1 MAHRLGRSNGV
12 FGSAADFIIERCI
25 AQKGKRGKA
34 KENGKNGKEKNL
46 RKAGF
51 VYVFYI
57 ALVTLPDLMHLVH
70 TFFLVTVPFS
80 STFTV

>member
-1 MAHRLGRSNGV
+1 MADRFRSGDGISGNSPCAV
-12 FGSAADFIIERCI
+12 RSD
-25 AQKGKRGKA
+25 AQKSG
-34 KENGKNGKEKNL
+34 ENKKEKNL
-46 RKAGF
+46 HKAGF
-51 VYVFYI
+51 NYVNYI

>member
-1 MAHRLGRSNGV
+1 MAHRFGCGDGV
-12 FGSAADFIIERCI
+12 SGNSPCAVRE
-25 AQKGKRGKA
+25 GG
-34 KENGKNGKEKNL
+34 ENKKEKNL
-46 RKAGF
+46 HKAGF
-51 VYVFYI
+51 NYVNYI